1 MPNLPEHLVPE
12 EFAGNEWFVEEQYE
26 RYQKDKNL
34 VDPSWW
40 PIFETIDKALGGAG
54 TASTPSPAAAAPAA
68 PATPAAAPAAPAA
81 PTAPVASKPTKA
93 PATPSPAPATPKANT
108 VEPAEDKIVPLR
120 GPAKAVVTTMEESLT
135 VPTATTVRA
144 VPAKLLIENRSAINK
159 YLASTRGGKVSFTHI
174 IGYAVIRAVA
184 AMPSMNVTYNVDEKG
199 KPVAVHNAHVNFGLA
214 IDIPRPDGSRNLVV
228 PNIKGA
234 EQLSFREFWDA

>member
-81 PTAPVASKPTKA
+81 PTAPVASKPTK
-93 PATPSPAPATPKANT
+93 
-108 VEPAEDKIVPLR
+108 
-120 GPAKAVVTTMEESLT
+120 
-135 VPTATTVRA
+135 
-144 VPAKLLIENRSAINK
+144 
-159 YLASTRGGKVSFTHI
+159 
-174 IGYAVIRAVA
+174 
-184 AMPSMNVTYNVDEKG
+184 
-199 KPVAVHNAHVNFGLA
+199 
-214 IDIPRPDGSRNLVV
+214 
-228 PNIKGA
+228 
-234 EQLSFREFWDA
+234 